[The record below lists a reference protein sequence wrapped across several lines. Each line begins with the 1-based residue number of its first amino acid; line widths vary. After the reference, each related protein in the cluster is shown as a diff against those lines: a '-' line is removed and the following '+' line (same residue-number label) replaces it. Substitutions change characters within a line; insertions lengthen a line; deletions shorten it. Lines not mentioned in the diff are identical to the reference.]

1 MQHTILRIT
10 VYFRSSVRR
19 RLLAWLGGMTLLMLL
34 VTSAAVSYL
43 VHQFEQ
49 ELWRARRRG
58 VTGADG
64 RAAAATGGHRGRQE
78 V

>member
-49 ELWRARRRG
+49 ELWRARLSEEARNAG
-58 VTGADG
+58 SVIDG
-64 RAAAATGGHRGRQE
+64 IVRC